1 MILNL
6 IVFILKLVIYYENTL
21 HRKRED
27 IRKGYSQKTLAQE
40 LFWRLRSHYMH
51 LS

>member
-1 MILNL
+1 MILNM

-27 IRKGYSQKTLAQE
+27 IRKGYSQKT
-40 LFWRLRSHYMH
+40 FGTRVI
-51 LS
+51 